1 MSELKPEFK
10 EKLLKAKVLTKW
22 KKNFNERY
30 PERKKDYGSLNDYD
44 EFSRFI
50 STSFVW
56 MDSPDGHDFWCKI
69 SNS

>member
-22 KKNFNERY
+22 KRNFNEY
-30 PERKKDYGSLNDYD
+30 YLEYKKDYGKLNGYY

-50 STSFVW
+50 SASFVW
-56 MDSPDGHDFWCKI
+56 MDSSEGHDFWYKI
-69 SNS
+69 SQL